1 MKIFY
6 FLDKEPNDET
16 NKSIL
21 PLTPH
26 VRRSKNRNRRSTLLE
41 DSASLEIEEKRN
53 NF

>member
-6 FLDKEPNDET
+6 FLDKESNDET

-26 VRRSKNRNRRSTLLE
+26 VRSKNRNRRSTLLE